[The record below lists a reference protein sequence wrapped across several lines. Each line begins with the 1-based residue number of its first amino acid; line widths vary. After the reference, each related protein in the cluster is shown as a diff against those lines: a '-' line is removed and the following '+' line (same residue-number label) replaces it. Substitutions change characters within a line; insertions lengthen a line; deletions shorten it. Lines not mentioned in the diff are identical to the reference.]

1 MKTKDL
7 KRLHFL
13 ETKLYNQEE
22 LTEHET
28 KEFEKLFNSRIQ
40 QIIRET
46 RM

>member
-7 KRLHFL
+7 ERLIFL
-13 ETKLYNQEE
+13 ETKLYNQEK

-40 QIIRET
+40 QIIREE
-46 RM
+46 RL